1 MPTSLPPLP
10 ADIGDNTSEG
20 TDDTQTVSAFS
31 GGQPPIM
38 QAIQDA
44 EGGLKKLATLVP
56 SLLPMCAQM
65 ISALRTAV
73 PDATAGA
80 GAGMGPSGGPTGPAI
95 TGMGS
100 NPTALPAPPQGI

>member
-10 ADIGDNTSEG
+10 ADIGDSSEG
-20 TDDTQTVSAFS
+20 SPDTSTTSAFS
-31 GGQPPIM
+31 GGKPPIM
-38 QAIQDA
+38 DA
-44 EGGLKKLATLVP
+44 VGQVETGLKQLATLVP

-80 GAGMGPSGGPTGPAI
+80 GAGASPPSGGPTGPAI